1 MHRVDAQLTATGAH
15 EPIPTD
21 LAADGIAE
29 YVEAFVATALATGAA
44 PEADAT
50 LHLELTDT
58 DAVVSAD
65 LPRPGP
71 ATLLRGSPCG
81 TVATRWAIW
90 PTATGTGSPTGRGS
104 EPDPSTAR
112 T

>member
-65 LPRPGP
+65 LPRPHPGDAAARLAP
-71 ATLLRGSPCG
+71 WHRRDPLGHMAHGDRDRI
-81 TVATRWAIW
+81 ADW
-90 PTATGTGSPTGRGS
+90 PRI
-104 EPDPSTAR
+104 
-112 T
+112 